1 MSLTRRTPLQNKT
14 PMKRSTTP
22 MKRAAPMR
30 ATTMPPP
37 RASMKAR
44 KKGKRP
50 PKTIYRNQALL
61 NLAEG
66 EECLLRV
73 PGYCRYDKETTVACH
88 SNRLRDG
95 KGKGIKAHDWCI
107 AFGCGPCHWFIDQ
120 SRAPAALKLS
130 YFIPGLHLTRLR
142 IIAMGKWPDEA
153 ERGYQ
158 LLYGESS

>member
-1 MSLTRRTPLQNKT
+1 MSLTRRTPLRNKA
-14 PMKRSTTP
+14 PMKRSSTP
-22 MKRAAPMR
+22 MMRAAPIR
-30 ATTMPPP
+30 TTPMPPP
-37 RASMKAR
+37 RAAIKAR
-44 KKGKRP
+44 KKGKKP

-61 NLAEG
+61 DLAEG

-120 SRAPAALKLS
+120 SRAAAALKLS
-130 YFIPGLHLTRLR
+130 YFIPGLRLTRLR

>member
-1 MSLTRRTPLQNKT
+1 MSLTRRTPLKNKT
-14 PMKRSTTP
+14 PMNRSTTP
-22 MKRAAPMR
+22 LMRTAPMR
-30 ATTMPPP
+30 TTPMPPP
-37 RASMKAR
+37 RAAIKAR
-44 KKGKRP
+44 KKGKKP

-61 NLAEG
+61 DLAEG

-120 SRAPAALKLS
+120 SRAAAALKLS
-130 YFIPGLHLTRLR
+130 YFIPGLRLTRLR

-153 ERGYQ
+153 ERGFQ